1 MLLSPHLDTADTVK
15 KEGKMEMQKFEYL
28 EKEKSILYELKNIF
42 HSFLI
47 VIIWWKIKIYWK
59 IADASFKFFLK
70 NLEAGLVS
78 LKLFKF
84 CKFQSI
90 FKTNTSLSK
99 YIGSNV
105 MVKSDFKIDIPP
117 LLASEFSGDLTLIGY
132 HNSCSICSIR
142 DTKYLNSEVFSH

>member
-1 MLLSPHLDTADTVK
+1 MLLSSHLDTADTVK
-15 KEGKMEMQKFEYL
+15 EEGKMEMQKFEYL

-78 LKLFKF
+78 F
-84 CKFQSI
+84 
-90 FKTNTSLSK
+90 
-99 YIGSNV
+99 
-105 MVKSDFKIDIPP
+105 
-117 LLASEFSGDLTLIGY
+117 
-132 HNSCSICSIR
+132 
-142 DTKYLNSEVFSH
+142 